1 MGLLN
6 AKNFQKL
13 PGNRESHFKELD
25 EPNAQQLPTTRYL
38 YAHVKYARVNIDYHI
53 ILDDHFYSV
62 PYRLRGKKVKLRIS
76 ENVVEI
82 FFSNNRVA
90 LHQKSFQ
97 KWKYTTIADHMPSQ
111 HKKYAEWTPSR
122 IYKWAANVG
131 EFTRIMCEQLIS
143 QSKHPEQGFRRC
155 LGILRLSQ
163 RYDVDRVE
171 KACQRAFNYK
181 AFSYKKVKSILE
193 YGLENRLEKE
203 IYDESFITHENV
215 RGSTY
220 YQV

>member
-1 MGLLN
+1 MLFRSLAEHYNFAVMPARPYKPKDKAKAEAGVLLVTRWILAVLRKRKFFSIRELNEAIKENLGLLN

-90 LHQKSFQ
+90 LHQK
-97 KWKYTTIADHMPSQ
+97 I
-111 HKKYAEWTPSR
+111 
-122 IYKWAANVG
+122 G
-131 EFTRIMCEQLIS
+131 
-143 QSKHPEQGFRRC
+143 
-155 LGILRLSQ
+155 
-163 RYDVDRVE
+163 
-171 KACQRAFNYK
+171 RAH
-181 AFSYKKVKSILE
+181 V
-193 YGLENRLEKE
+193 
-203 IYDESFITHENV
+203 
-215 RGSTY
+215 
-220 YQV
+220 